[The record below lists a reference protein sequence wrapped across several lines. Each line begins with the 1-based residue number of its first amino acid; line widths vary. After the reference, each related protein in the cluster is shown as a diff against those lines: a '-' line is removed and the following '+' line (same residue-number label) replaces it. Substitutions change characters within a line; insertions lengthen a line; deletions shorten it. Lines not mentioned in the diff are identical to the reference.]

1 MRSKQSMGM
10 QTTFI
15 HGGIS
20 KDEATGSVNVP
31 IHQTSTYKQDKVG
44 VHKGFEYSRTGN
56 PTRLALEE
64 LIAEMEGGVRGFA
77 FASGSA
83 GTHTI
88 FSLFSSGDHVIV
100 GDDVYGGTYRLID
113 KVLKRLGLEF
123 TIVDTGEPKNVEEAI
138 RPNTKAVFL
147 ETPTNPLLKITDIAA
162 VAEIAKNNKMI
173 SIVDNTF
180 ATPYHQQPLKLGADV
195 VLHSASK
202 YLGGHSDVI
211 AGLVTTNSEALAD
224 ELGFLQNAIGG
235 TLGPN
240 DSWIVQ
246 RGIKTLGIRMDVHE
260 SNAHKIVDYLENHEL
275 ISKVYYPG
283 LPSHPNHEVAKR
295 QTNGFGGMI
304 SFELNEGLSAKLFVE
319 SLHLITLAESLGAV
333 ESLIEIPALMT
344 HGAIPKEE
352 REKSGIKDELVR
364 LSVGL
369 EDVEDLIEDLEN
381 GLSQFNYAT
390 EGNHGTRIS

>member
-1 MRSKQSMGM
+1 MRK

-20 KDEATGSVNVP
+20 RDEATGSVNVP

-88 FSLFSSGDHVIV
+88 FSLFSKGDHIIV

-113 KVLKRLGLEF
+113 KILKRLGLTF
-123 TIVDTGEPKNVEEAI
+123 TTVDTSQLDQVSRAI
-138 RPNTKAVFL
+138 QEDTKAIFL
-147 ETPTNPLLKITDIAA
+147 ESPTNPLLKVTDIQA
-162 VAEIAKNNKMI
+162 VADIAKKHGLI
-173 SIVDNTF
+173 TIVDNTF
-180 ATPYHQQPLKLGADV
+180 ATPYHQRPLELGADI

-202 YLGGHSDVI
+202 YLGGHSDVV
-211 AGLVTTNSEALAD
+211 AGLVTTNKEDLAE

-235 TLGPN
+235 ILGPF

-260 SNAHKIVDYLENHEL
+260 ANAKKIVAFLQEHDLV
-275 ISKVYYPG
+275 SKVYYPG
-283 LPSHPNHEVAKR
+283 LPTHPNHEVAKR
-295 QTNGFGGMI
+295 QADGFGGMV
-304 SFELNEGLSAKLFVE
+304 SFELNEGLSAKEFVE
-319 SLHLITLAESLGAV
+319 SLELITLAESLGAV

-344 HGAIPKEE
+344 HGSIPKED
-352 REKSGIKDELVR
+352 REKAGIQDELVR

-369 EDVEDLIEDLEN
+369 EDIEDLLADLEKAL
-381 GLSQFNYAT
+381 GIFQK
-390 EGNHGTRIS
+390 